1 MDERFCGFF
10 FPMSS
15 KCIQTSNLPLPGQA
29 LFVTKLFF
37 YAELTC
43 CSLGEIRVTAIVA
56 LFVSLFWVHRA
67 SFPRDPDWLLKV
79 KAPSS
84 ASFLSIWHPRP
95 PDTWHYDTAAGSLEL
110 QRFCQNLGSK
120 LLCNSLISVH
130 INTLSSCTLSLS
142 CCYPSLSCNIQQ
154 YSKFL
159 GWLDAFGLSLFFLS
173 LKAIYLSFLIY
184 FRILF
189 TFTFSHNYVP

>member
-1 MDERFCGFF
+1 MICFCDGWTFF
-10 FPMSS
+10 FSPVSS

-29 LFVTKLFF
+29 LFVTKLLFF

-43 CSLGEIRVTAIVA
+43 RSLGEIGVAAIVA

-79 KAPSS
+79 KAPST
-84 ASFLSIWHPRP
+84 ASFLSIS

-110 QRFCQNLGSK
+110 QRFCQSLHSK
-120 LLCNSLISVH
+120 LFRNSLISLH

-142 CCYPSLSCNIQQ
+142 CCYPSLSCNIQHIPEV
-154 YSKFL
+154 
-159 GWLDAFGLSLFFLS
+159 FGVIRCVWFESFFLA
-173 LKAIYLSFLIY
+173 LKVISLSFLIS

-189 TFTFSHNYVP
+189 SFTFSDIYVP